1 MEYFHYIEH
10 YFDMASA
17 VPFFL
22 VSLAGLVLVMG
33 VILAL
38 ARIRQ
43 ELDKKSAS
51 AEAPACDRHV
61 GSSSPEANAR
71 DRHARSSSPEANARD
86 RHARSSSPE
95 ANARDRH
102 ARSSSLGAN
111 AGGLDTDACA
121 YEASPADDLDLSA
134 LTDTTCWADNS
145 NPALTDTSRSADIAA
160 SSGAHRNH
168 QASASPRSRARRPLL
183 DPVDLRP
190 YEFIESFYEM
200 AFASTSI
207 LLLLSLYY
215 IIGDR
220 INLHT
225 VNALWDEYK
234 DWVLIGFL
242 LLSMIVDRI
251 FDHILVP
258 LHYISAAKRGSVR
271 LMASIYVML
280 ILLYIRFIYED
291 YNYEQLILYFVML
304 VIGRLVYF
312 DVTWDGF
319 RSDFTGILRN
329 LPVLLLMCAYSA
341 AVVWY
346 GFSSGFLLK
355 ANGVIVSTLIA
366 HLFMDVCIFL
376 FDRSKIWRVFLR

>member
-1 MEYFHYIEH
+1 MEYFNYIEH

-22 VSLAGLVLVMG
+22 VSLAGLIFVMG

-43 ELDKKSAS
+43 ELDRHGAS
-51 AEAPACDRHV
+51 SVATAD
-61 GSSSPEANAR
+61 EANAADLDVQTR
-71 DRHARSSSPEANARD
+71 PQSRARHQYADRIDD
-86 RHARSSSPE
+86 RLNGREHWP
-95 ANARDRH
+95 
-102 ARSSSLGAN
+102 
-111 AGGLDTDACA
+111 DTD
-121 YEASPADDLDLSA
+121 PAIDA
-134 LTDTTCWADNS
+134 R
-145 NPALTDTSRSADIAA
+145 P
-160 SSGAHRNH
+160 H
-168 QASASPRSRARRPLL
+168 SRARRPLL
-183 DPVDLRP
+183 DPVDTRP

-225 VNALWDEYK
+225 VSKVWNQYK

-242 LLSMIVDRI
+242 LVSMLVDRI
-251 FDHILVP
+251 LDRVLVP
-258 LHYISAAKRGSVR
+258 LHYISAQKRGSVR

-280 ILLYIRFIYED
+280 ILMYIRFIYED
-291 YNYEQLILYFVML
+291 YNYENLILYFVML

-312 DVTWDGF
+312 DVTWEGF
-319 RSDFTGILRN
+319 RNDCLGLFRN
-329 LPVLLLMCAYSA
+329 LPVLLLMSAYSA

-346 GFSSGFLLK
+346 GFTSGFLMK

-366 HLFMDVCIFL
+366 HLFMDICIFL
-376 FDRSKIWRVFLR
+376 FDRSHIFGLFLR

>member
-1 MEYFHYIEH
+1 MEYFNYIEH

-22 VSLAGLVLVMG
+22 VSLAGLIFVMG

-43 ELDKKSAS
+43 ELDRRGAS
-51 AEAPACDRHV
+51 SVATAD
-61 GSSSPEANAR
+61 EANAVDLDAETR
-71 DRHARSSSPEANARD
+71 PQSRTRHQYADRIDD
-86 RHARSSSPE
+86 RLNGREHWP
-95 ANARDRH
+95 
-102 ARSSSLGAN
+102 
-111 AGGLDTDACA
+111 DTD
-121 YEASPADDLDLSA
+121 PA
-134 LTDTTCWADNS
+134 TEIR
-145 NPALTDTSRSADIAA
+145 P
-160 SSGAHRNH
+160 H
-168 QASASPRSRARRPLL
+168 SRARRPLL
-183 DPVDLRP
+183 DPADTRP

-225 VNALWDEYK
+225 VSKVWNQYK

-242 LLSMIVDRI
+242 LVSMLVDRI
-251 FDHILVP
+251 FDRVLVP
-258 LHYISAAKRGSVR
+258 LRYISAQKRGSVR

-280 ILLYIRFIYED
+280 ILMYIRFIYED
-291 YNYEQLILYFVML
+291 YNYENLILYFVML

-319 RSDFTGILRN
+319 RNDCLGLFRN
-329 LPVLLLMCAYSA
+329 LPVLLLMSAYSA
-341 AVVWY
+341 TVVWY
-346 GFSSGFLLK
+346 GFTSGFLMK

-366 HLFMDVCIFL
+366 HLFMDICIFL
-376 FDRSKIWRVFLR
+376 FDRSHIFGLFLR

>member
-1 MEYFHYIEH
+1 MEYFNYIEH

-22 VSLAGLVLVMG
+22 VSLAGLILVMG

-43 ELDKKSAS
+43 ELDRHGAAS
-51 AEAPACDRHV
+51 GAAAGD
-61 GSSSPEANAR
+61 ANAVDLDADAR
-71 DRHARSSSPEANARD
+71 PHSRARFQPADRIGDSPNGRE
-86 RHARSSSPE
+86 HW
-95 ANARDRH
+95 
-102 ARSSSLGAN
+102 
-111 AGGLDTDACA
+111 LDTD
-121 YEASPADDLDLSA
+121 PAMDA
-134 LTDTTCWADNS
+134 R
-145 NPALTDTSRSADIAA
+145 P
-160 SSGAHRNH
+160 H
-168 QASASPRSRARRPLL
+168 SRARRPLL
-183 DPVDLRP
+183 DPVDTRP

-225 VNALWDEYK
+225 VSKVWNQYK

-242 LLSMIVDRI
+242 LVSMLVDRI
-251 FDHILVP
+251 FDRVLVP
-258 LHYISAAKRGSVR
+258 LRYISAQKRGSVR

-280 ILLYIRFIYED
+280 ILMYIRFIYED
-291 YNYEQLILYFVML
+291 YNYENLILYFVML

-312 DVTWDGF
+312 DVTWEGF
-319 RSDFTGILRN
+319 RNDCLGLLRN
-329 LPVLLLMCAYSA
+329 LPVLLLMSAYSA
-341 AVVWY
+341 VVVWY
-346 GFSSGFLLK
+346 GFTSGFLMK

-366 HLFMDVCIFL
+366 HLFMDICIFL
-376 FDRSKIWRVFLR
+376 FDRSRIFRMFLR

>member
-1 MEYFHYIEH
+1 MEYFNYIEH

-22 VSLAGLVLVMG
+22 VSLAGLIFVMG

-43 ELDKKSAS
+43 ELDRHG
-51 AEAPACDRHV
+51 APSVATAD
-61 GSSSPEANAR
+61 EANAADLDAQPR
-71 DRHARSSSPEANARD
+71 PQSRARHQYADRIDD
-86 RHARSSSPE
+86 RLNGREHWP
-95 ANARDRH
+95 
-102 ARSSSLGAN
+102 
-111 AGGLDTDACA
+111 DTD
-121 YEASPADDLDLSA
+121 PA
-134 LTDTTCWADNS
+134 TETR
-145 NPALTDTSRSADIAA
+145 P
-160 SSGAHRNH
+160 H
-168 QASASPRSRARRPLL
+168 SRARRPLL
-183 DPVDLRP
+183 DPVDTRP

-225 VNALWDEYK
+225 VSKVWNQYK

-242 LLSMIVDRI
+242 LVSMLVDRI
-251 FDHILVP
+251 FDRVLVP
-258 LHYISAAKRGSVR
+258 LRYISAQKRGSVR

-280 ILLYIRFIYED
+280 ILMYIRFIYED
-291 YNYEQLILYFVML
+291 YNYENLILYFVML

-319 RSDFTGILRN
+319 RNDCLGLFRN
-329 LPVLLLMCAYSA
+329 LPVLLLMSAYSA
-341 AVVWY
+341 TVVWY
-346 GFSSGFLLK
+346 GFTSGFLMK

-366 HLFMDVCIFL
+366 HLFMDICIFL
-376 FDRSKIWRVFLR
+376 FDRSHIFGLFLR

>member
-1 MEYFHYIEH
+1 MEYFNYIEH

-22 VSLAGLVLVMG
+22 VSLAGLILVMG

-43 ELDKKSAS
+43 ELDRRGAAS
-51 AEAPACDRHV
+51 GAAAGD
-61 GSSSPEANAR
+61 ANAV
-71 DRHARSSSPEANARD
+71 DLDADARPHSRARFQ
-86 RHARSSSPE
+86 
-95 ANARDRH
+95 
-102 ARSSSLGAN
+102 
-111 AGGLDTDACA
+111 
-121 YEASPADDLDLSA
+121 PADRIGDSPNGREHWPGTDSA
-134 LTDTTCWADNS
+134 MDAR
-145 NPALTDTSRSADIAA
+145 P
-160 SSGAHRNH
+160 H
-168 QASASPRSRARRPLL
+168 SRARRPLL
-183 DPVDLRP
+183 DPVDTRP

-225 VNALWDEYK
+225 VSKVWNQYK

-242 LLSMIVDRI
+242 LVSMLVDRI
-251 FDHILVP
+251 FDRVLVP
-258 LHYISAAKRGSVR
+258 LHYISAQKRGSVR

-280 ILLYIRFIYED
+280 ILMYIRFIYED
-291 YNYEQLILYFVML
+291 YNYENLILYFVML

-312 DVTWDGF
+312 DVTWEGF
-319 RSDFTGILRN
+319 RNDCLGLFRN
-329 LPVLLLMCAYSA
+329 LPVLLLMSAYSA
-341 AVVWY
+341 VVVSY
-346 GFSSGFLLK
+346 GFTSGFLMK

-366 HLFMDVCIFL
+366 HLFMDICIFL
-376 FDRSKIWRVFLR
+376 FDRSRIFRMFLR

>member
-1 MEYFHYIEH
+1 MEYFNYIEH

-22 VSLAGLVLVMG
+22 VSLAGLIFVMG

-43 ELDKKSAS
+43 ELDRHGAS
-51 AEAPACDRHV
+51 SVATAD
-61 GSSSPEANAR
+61 EANAADLDIQTR
-71 DRHARSSSPEANARD
+71 PQSRARNQYADRIDD
-86 RHARSSSPE
+86 RLNGREHWP
-95 ANARDRH
+95 
-102 ARSSSLGAN
+102 
-111 AGGLDTDACA
+111 DTD
-121 YEASPADDLDLSA
+121 PA
-134 LTDTTCWADNS
+134 TEIR
-145 NPALTDTSRSADIAA
+145 P
-160 SSGAHRNH
+160 H
-168 QASASPRSRARRPLL
+168 SRARRPLL
-183 DPVDLRP
+183 DPVDMRP

-225 VNALWDEYK
+225 VSKVWNQYK

-242 LLSMIVDRI
+242 LVSMLVDRI
-251 FDHILVP
+251 FDRVLVP
-258 LHYISAAKRGSVR
+258 LHYISAQKRGSVR

-280 ILLYIRFIYED
+280 ILMYIRFIYED
-291 YNYEQLILYFVML
+291 YNYENLILYFVML

-319 RSDFTGILRN
+319 RNDCLGLFRN
-329 LPVLLLMCAYSA
+329 LPVLLLMSAYSA

-346 GFSSGFLLK
+346 GFTSGFLMK

-366 HLFMDVCIFL
+366 HLFMDICIFL
-376 FDRSKIWRVFLR
+376 FDRSHIFDLFLR

>member
-1 MEYFHYIEH
+1 MEYFNYIEH

-22 VSLAGLVLVMG
+22 VSLAGLIFVMG

-43 ELDKKSAS
+43 ELD
-51 AEAPACDRHV
+51 RH
-61 GSSSPEANAR
+61 STSPTAAAEANAADLDAQTR
-71 DRHARSSSPEANARD
+71 PHSRARLQHTDRIGDSPNGRE
-86 RHARSSSPE
+86 HWP
-95 ANARDRH
+95 
-102 ARSSSLGAN
+102 
-111 AGGLDTDACA
+111 DTD
-121 YEASPADDLDLSA
+121 PAMDDR
-134 LTDTTCWADNS
+134 
-145 NPALTDTSRSADIAA
+145 P
-160 SSGAHRNH
+160 H
-168 QASASPRSRARRPLL
+168 SRARRPLL
-183 DPVDLRP
+183 DPVDTRP

-225 VNALWDEYK
+225 VSKVWNQYK

-242 LLSMIVDRI
+242 LVSMIVDRI
-251 FDHILVP
+251 FDRVLVP
-258 LHYISAAKRGSVR
+258 LHYISAQKRGSVR

-280 ILLYIRFIYED
+280 ILMYIRFIYED
-291 YNYEQLILYFVML
+291 YNYENLILYFVML

-312 DVTWDGF
+312 DVTWEGF
-319 RSDFTGILRN
+319 RNDCLGLFRN
-329 LPVLLLMCAYSA
+329 LPVLLLMSAYSA
-341 AVVWY
+341 VVVWY
-346 GFSSGFLLK
+346 GFTSGFLMK

-366 HLFMDVCIFL
+366 HLFMDICIFL
-376 FDRSKIWRVFLR
+376 FDRSRIFRMFLR

>member
-1 MEYFHYIEH
+1 MEYFNYIEH

-22 VSLAGLVLVMG
+22 VSLAGLIFVMG

-43 ELDKKSAS
+43 ELDRHGAS
-51 AEAPACDRHV
+51 SVATAD
-61 GSSSPEANAR
+61 EANAADLDAQTR
-71 DRHARSSSPEANARD
+71 PQSRARHQYADRIDD
-86 RHARSSSPE
+86 RLNGREHWP
-95 ANARDRH
+95 
-102 ARSSSLGAN
+102 
-111 AGGLDTDACA
+111 DTD
-121 YEASPADDLDLSA
+121 PA
-134 LTDTTCWADNS
+134 TETR
-145 NPALTDTSRSADIAA
+145 P
-160 SSGAHRNH
+160 H
-168 QASASPRSRARRPLL
+168 SRARRPLL
-183 DPVDLRP
+183 DPVDTRP

-225 VNALWDEYK
+225 VSKVWNQYK

-242 LLSMIVDRI
+242 LVSMLVDRI
-251 FDHILVP
+251 FDRVLVP
-258 LHYISAAKRGSVR
+258 LHYISAQKRGSVR

-280 ILLYIRFIYED
+280 ILMYIRFIYED
-291 YNYEQLILYFVML
+291 YNYENLILYFVML

-319 RSDFTGILRN
+319 RNDCLGLFRN
-329 LPVLLLMCAYSA
+329 LPVLLLMSAYSA
-341 AVVWY
+341 TVVWY
-346 GFSSGFLLK
+346 GFTSGFLMK

-366 HLFMDVCIFL
+366 HLFMDICIFL
-376 FDRSKIWRVFLR
+376 FDRSHIFGLFLR

>member
-1 MEYFHYIEH
+1 MEYFNYIEH

-22 VSLAGLVLVMG
+22 VSLAGLIFVMG

-43 ELDKKSAS
+43 ELDRHGAS
-51 AEAPACDRHV
+51 SVATAD
-61 GSSSPEANAR
+61 EANAADLDAETR
-71 DRHARSSSPEANARD
+71 PQSRARHQYADRIDD
-86 RHARSSSPE
+86 RLNGREHWP
-95 ANARDRH
+95 
-102 ARSSSLGAN
+102 
-111 AGGLDTDACA
+111 DTD
-121 YEASPADDLDLSA
+121 PA
-134 LTDTTCWADNS
+134 TETR
-145 NPALTDTSRSADIAA
+145 P
-160 SSGAHRNH
+160 H
-168 QASASPRSRARRPLL
+168 SRARRPLL
-183 DPVDLRP
+183 DPVDTRP

-225 VNALWDEYK
+225 VSKVWNQYK

-242 LLSMIVDRI
+242 LVSMLVDRI
-251 FDHILVP
+251 FDRVLVP
-258 LHYISAAKRGSVR
+258 LHYISAQKRGSVR

-280 ILLYIRFIYED
+280 ILMYIRFIYED
-291 YNYEQLILYFVML
+291 YNYENLILYFVML

-319 RSDFTGILRN
+319 RNDCLGLFRN
-329 LPVLLLMCAYSA
+329 LPVLLLMSAYSA
-341 AVVWY
+341 TVVWY
-346 GFSSGFLLK
+346 GFTSGFLMK

-366 HLFMDVCIFL
+366 HLFMDICIFL
-376 FDRSKIWRVFLR
+376 FDRSHIFGLFLR

>member
-1 MEYFHYIEH
+1 MEYFNYIEH

-22 VSLAGLVLVMG
+22 VSLAGLIFVMG

-43 ELDKKSAS
+43 ELDRHGAS
-51 AEAPACDRHV
+51 SVATAD
-61 GSSSPEANAR
+61 EANAADLDAQLR
-71 DRHARSSSPEANARD
+71 PQSRARHQYADRIDD
-86 RHARSSSPE
+86 RLNGREHWP
-95 ANARDRH
+95 
-102 ARSSSLGAN
+102 
-111 AGGLDTDACA
+111 DTD
-121 YEASPADDLDLSA
+121 PA
-134 LTDTTCWADNS
+134 TETR
-145 NPALTDTSRSADIAA
+145 P
-160 SSGAHRNH
+160 H
-168 QASASPRSRARRPLL
+168 SRARRPLL
-183 DPVDLRP
+183 DPVDTRP

-225 VNALWDEYK
+225 VSKVWNQYK

-242 LLSMIVDRI
+242 LVSMLVDRI
-251 FDHILVP
+251 FDRVLVP
-258 LHYISAAKRGSVR
+258 LHYISAQKRGSVR

-280 ILLYIRFIYED
+280 ILMYIRFIYED
-291 YNYEQLILYFVML
+291 YNYENLILYFVML

-319 RSDFTGILRN
+319 RNDCLGLFRN
-329 LPVLLLMCAYSA
+329 LPVLLLMSAYSA
-341 AVVWY
+341 TVVWY
-346 GFSSGFLLK
+346 GFTSGFLMK

-366 HLFMDVCIFL
+366 HLFMDICICL
-376 FDRSKIWRVFLR
+376 FDRSHIFGLFLR

>member
-1 MEYFHYIEH
+1 MEYFNYIEH

-22 VSLAGLVLVMG
+22 VSLAGLIFVMG

-43 ELDKKSAS
+43 ELDRHGAS
-51 AEAPACDRHV
+51 SVATAD
-61 GSSSPEANAR
+61 EANAVDLDAETR
-71 DRHARSSSPEANARD
+71 PQSRTRHQYADRIND
-86 RHARSSSPE
+86 RLSGREHWP
-95 ANARDRH
+95 
-102 ARSSSLGAN
+102 
-111 AGGLDTDACA
+111 DTD
-121 YEASPADDLDLSA
+121 PA
-134 LTDTTCWADNS
+134 TETR
-145 NPALTDTSRSADIAA
+145 P
-160 SSGAHRNH
+160 H
-168 QASASPRSRARRPLL
+168 SRARRPLL
-183 DPVDLRP
+183 DPADTRP

-225 VNALWDEYK
+225 VSKVWNQYK

-242 LLSMIVDRI
+242 LVSMLVDRI
-251 FDHILVP
+251 FDRVLVP
-258 LHYISAAKRGSVR
+258 LRYISAQKRGSVR

-280 ILLYIRFIYED
+280 ILMYIRFIYED
-291 YNYEQLILYFVML
+291 YNYENLILYFVML

-319 RSDFTGILRN
+319 RNDCLGLFRN
-329 LPVLLLMCAYSA
+329 LPVLLLMSAYSA
-341 AVVWY
+341 TVVWY
-346 GFSSGFLLK
+346 GFTSGFLMK

-366 HLFMDVCIFL
+366 HLFMDICIFL
-376 FDRSKIWRVFLR
+376 FDRSHIFGLFLR

>member
-1 MEYFHYIEH
+1 MEYFNYIEH

-22 VSLAGLVLVMG
+22 VSLAGLILVMG

-43 ELDKKSAS
+43 ELDRHGAAS
-51 AEAPACDRHV
+51 GAAA
-61 GSSSPEANAR
+61 GEANAVDLDADGR
-71 DRHARSSSPEANARD
+71 PHSRVRLQPADRIGDSPNGRE
-86 RHARSSSPE
+86 HWP
-95 ANARDRH
+95 
-102 ARSSSLGAN
+102 
-111 AGGLDTDACA
+111 DTD
-121 YEASPADDLDLSA
+121 PAMDA
-134 LTDTTCWADNS
+134 R
-145 NPALTDTSRSADIAA
+145 P
-160 SSGAHRNH
+160 H
-168 QASASPRSRARRPLL
+168 SRARRPLL
-183 DPVDLRP
+183 DPVDTRP

-225 VNALWDEYK
+225 VSKVWNQYK

-242 LLSMIVDRI
+242 LISMLVDRI
-251 FDHILVP
+251 FDRLLVP
-258 LHYISAAKRGSVR
+258 LRYISAQKRGSVR

-280 ILLYIRFIYED
+280 ILMYIRFIYED
-291 YNYEQLILYFVML
+291 YNYENLILYFVML

-312 DVTWDGF
+312 DVTWEGF
-319 RSDFTGILRN
+319 RNDCLGLFRN
-329 LPVLLLMCAYSA
+329 LPVLLLMSAYSA
-341 AVVWY
+341 VVVWY
-346 GFSSGFLLK
+346 GFTSGFLMK

-366 HLFMDVCIFL
+366 HLFMDICIFL
-376 FDRSKIWRVFLR
+376 FDRSRIFRMFLR

>member
-1 MEYFHYIEH
+1 MEYFNYIEH

-22 VSLAGLVLVMG
+22 VSLAGLIFVMG
-33 VILAL
+33 VILVL

-43 ELDKKSAS
+43 ELD
-51 AEAPACDRHV
+51 RH
-61 GSSSPEANAR
+61 GTSSVAAADEANATDLDVQPR
-71 DRHARSSSPEANARD
+71 PQSRVRHQYADRIDD
-86 RHARSSSPE
+86 RMNGREHWP
-95 ANARDRH
+95 
-102 ARSSSLGAN
+102 
-111 AGGLDTDACA
+111 DTDPVT
-121 YEASPADDLDLSA
+121 E
-134 LTDTTCWADNS
+134 
-145 NPALTDTSRSADIAA
+145 
-160 SSGAHRNH
+160 
-168 QASASPRSRARRPLL
+168 PRPHSRARRPLL
-183 DPVDLRP
+183 DPVDTRP

-225 VNALWDEYK
+225 VSKVWNQYK

-242 LLSMIVDRI
+242 LVSMLVDRI
-251 FDHILVP
+251 FDRVLVP
-258 LHYISAAKRGSVR
+258 LHYISAQKRGSVR

-280 ILLYIRFIYED
+280 ILMYIRFIYED
-291 YNYEQLILYFVML
+291 YNYENLILYFVML

-319 RSDFTGILRN
+319 RNDCLGLFRN
-329 LPVLLLMCAYSA
+329 LPVLLLMSPYSA
-341 AVVWY
+341 TVVWY
-346 GFSSGFLLK
+346 GFTSGFLMK

-376 FDRSKIWRVFLR
+376 FDRSHIFGLFLR

>member
-1 MEYFHYIEH
+1 MEYFNYIEH

-22 VSLAGLVLVMG
+22 VSLAGLIFVMG

-43 ELDKKSAS
+43 ELDRHGAS
-51 AEAPACDRHV
+51 SVATAD
-61 GSSSPEANAR
+61 EANAADLDAQLR
-71 DRHARSSSPEANARD
+71 PQSRARHQYADRIDD
-86 RHARSSSPE
+86 RLNGREHWP
-95 ANARDRH
+95 
-102 ARSSSLGAN
+102 
-111 AGGLDTDACA
+111 DTD
-121 YEASPADDLDLSA
+121 PA
-134 LTDTTCWADNS
+134 TETR
-145 NPALTDTSRSADIAA
+145 P
-160 SSGAHRNH
+160 H
-168 QASASPRSRARRPLL
+168 SRARRPLL
-183 DPVDLRP
+183 DPVDTRP

-225 VNALWDEYK
+225 VSKVWNQYK

-242 LLSMIVDRI
+242 LVSMLVDRI
-251 FDHILVP
+251 FHRVLVP
-258 LHYISAAKRGSVR
+258 LHYISAQKRGSVR

-280 ILLYIRFIYED
+280 ILMYIRFIYED
-291 YNYEQLILYFVML
+291 YNYENLILYCVMR
-304 VIGRLVYF
+304 VIGSLVYF

-319 RSDFTGILRN
+319 RNDCLGLFRN
-329 LPVLLLMCAYSA
+329 LPVLLLMSAYSA
-341 AVVWY
+341 TVVWY
-346 GFSSGFLLK
+346 GFTSGFLMK

-366 HLFMDVCIFL
+366 HLFMDICICL
-376 FDRSKIWRVFLR
+376 FDRSHIFGLFLR

>member
-1 MEYFHYIEH
+1 MEYFNYIEH

-22 VSLAGLVLVMG
+22 VSLAGLIFVMG

-43 ELDKKSAS
+43 ELDRHGAS
-51 AEAPACDRHV
+51 SVAAAAE
-61 GSSSPEANAR
+61 EANAADLDIQTR
-71 DRHARSSSPEANARD
+71 PQSRARHQYADRIDD
-86 RHARSSSPE
+86 RLNGREHWP
-95 ANARDRH
+95 
-102 ARSSSLGAN
+102 
-111 AGGLDTDACA
+111 DTD
-121 YEASPADDLDLSA
+121 PA
-134 LTDTTCWADNS
+134 TEIR
-145 NPALTDTSRSADIAA
+145 P
-160 SSGAHRNH
+160 
-168 QASASPRSRARRPLL
+168 QSRARRPLL
-183 DPVDLRP
+183 DPVDMRP

-225 VNALWDEYK
+225 VSKVWNQYK

-242 LLSMIVDRI
+242 LVSMLVDRI
-251 FDHILVP
+251 FDRVLVP
-258 LHYISAAKRGSVR
+258 LHYISAQKRGSVR

-280 ILLYIRFIYED
+280 ILMYIRFIYED
-291 YNYEQLILYFVML
+291 YNYENLILYFVML

-319 RSDFTGILRN
+319 RNDCLGLFRN
-329 LPVLLLMCAYSA
+329 LPVLLLMSAYSA

-346 GFSSGFLLK
+346 GFTSGFLMK

-366 HLFMDVCIFL
+366 HLFMDICIFL
-376 FDRSKIWRVFLR
+376 FDRSHIFDLFLR

>member
-1 MEYFHYIEH
+1 MEYFNYIEH

-22 VSLAGLVLVMG
+22 VSLAGLILVMG

-43 ELDKKSAS
+43 ELDRHGAAS
-51 AEAPACDRHV
+51 GAAAGD
-61 GSSSPEANAR
+61 ANAVDLDADAR
-71 DRHARSSSPEANARD
+71 PHSRARFQPADRIGDSPNGRE
-86 RHARSSSPE
+86 HWP
-95 ANARDRH
+95 
-102 ARSSSLGAN
+102 
-111 AGGLDTDACA
+111 DTD
-121 YEASPADDLDLSA
+121 SA
-134 LTDTTCWADNS
+134 MEVH
-145 NPALTDTSRSADIAA
+145 P
-160 SSGAHRNH
+160 H
-168 QASASPRSRARRPLL
+168 SRARRPLL
-183 DPVDLRP
+183 DPVDTRP

-225 VNALWDEYK
+225 VSKVWNQYK

-242 LLSMIVDRI
+242 LVSMLVDRI
-251 FDHILVP
+251 FDRVLVP
-258 LHYISAAKRGSVR
+258 LHYISAQKRGSVR

-280 ILLYIRFIYED
+280 ILMYIRFIYED
-291 YNYEQLILYFVML
+291 YNYENLILYFVML

-312 DVTWDGF
+312 DVTWEGF
-319 RSDFTGILRN
+319 RNDCLGLFRN
-329 LPVLLLMCAYSA
+329 LPVLLLMSAYSA
-341 AVVWY
+341 VVVWY
-346 GFSSGFLLK
+346 GFTSGFLMK

-366 HLFMDVCIFL
+366 HLFMDICIFL
-376 FDRSKIWRVFLR
+376 FDRSRIFRMFLR

>member
-1 MEYFHYIEH
+1 MEYFNYIEH

-22 VSLAGLVLVMG
+22 VSLAGLILVMG

-43 ELDKKSAS
+43 ELDRHSATPT
-51 AEAPACDRHV
+51 AAAK
-61 GSSSPEANAR
+61 ANAVDLDADAHPHSR
-71 DRHARSSSPEANARD
+71 ARRQDFDELD
-86 RHARSSSPE
+86 
-95 ANARDRH
+95 
-102 ARSSSLGAN
+102 
-111 AGGLDTDACA
+111 GGLHSRVRFQPADRIGDSSNGREHWPDTD
-121 YEASPADDLDLSA
+121 PAMDA
-134 LTDTTCWADNS
+134 R
-145 NPALTDTSRSADIAA
+145 P
-160 SSGAHRNH
+160 H
-168 QASASPRSRARRPLL
+168 SRARRPLL
-183 DPVDLRP
+183 DPVDTRP

-225 VNALWDEYK
+225 VSKVWSQYK

-242 LLSMIVDRI
+242 LVSMLVDRI
-251 FDHILVP
+251 FDRVLVP
-258 LHYISAAKRGSVR
+258 LRYISAQKRGSVR

-280 ILLYIRFIYED
+280 ILMYIRFIYED
-291 YNYEQLILYFVML
+291 YNYENLILYFVML

-312 DVTWDGF
+312 DVTWEGF
-319 RSDFTGILRN
+319 RNDCLGLLRN
-329 LPVLLLMCAYSA
+329 LPVLLLMSAYSA
-341 AVVWY
+341 VVVWY
-346 GFSSGFLLK
+346 GFTSGFLMK

-366 HLFMDVCIFL
+366 HLFMDICIFL
-376 FDRSKIWRVFLR
+376 FDRSRIFRMFLR

>member
-1 MEYFHYIEH
+1 MEYFNYIEH

-22 VSLAGLVLVMG
+22 VSLAGLILVMG
-33 VILAL
+33 VILIL

-43 ELDKKSAS
+43 ELD
-51 AEAPACDRHV
+51 RH
-61 GSSSPEANAR
+61 STSPTAAAEANAA
-71 DRHARSSSPEANARD
+71 DF
-86 RHARSSSPE
+86 
-95 ANARDRH
+95 
-102 ARSSSLGAN
+102 
-111 AGGLDTDACA
+111 DAQTR
-121 YEASPADDLDLSA
+121 P
-134 LTDTTCWADNS
+134 
-145 NPALTDTSRSADIAA
+145 
-160 SSGAHRNH
+160 H
-168 QASASPRSRARRPLL
+168 SRARRPLL
-183 DPVDLRP
+183 DPVDTRP

-225 VNALWDEYK
+225 VSKVWNQYK

-242 LLSMIVDRI
+242 LVSMIVDRI
-251 FDHILVP
+251 FDRVLVP
-258 LHYISAAKRGSVR
+258 LHYISAQKRGSVR

-280 ILLYIRFIYED
+280 ILMYIRFIYED
-291 YNYEQLILYFVML
+291 YNYENLILYFVML

-319 RSDFTGILRN
+319 RNDCLGLFRN
-329 LPVLLLMCAYSA
+329 LPVLLLMSAYSA
-341 AVVWY
+341 TVVWY
-346 GFSSGFLLK
+346 GFTSGFLMK

-376 FDRSKIWRVFLR
+376 FDRSHIFGLFLR

>member
-1 MEYFHYIEH
+1 MEYFNYIEH

-22 VSLAGLVLVMG
+22 VSLAGLIFVMG

-43 ELDKKSAS
+43 ELD
-51 AEAPACDRHV
+51 RH
-61 GSSSPEANAR
+61 GTSSVATADEANAADLDVQIR
-71 DRHARSSSPEANARD
+71 PQSRARHQYADRIDD
-86 RHARSSSPE
+86 RLNGREHWP
-95 ANARDRH
+95 
-102 ARSSSLGAN
+102 
-111 AGGLDTDACA
+111 DTD
-121 YEASPADDLDLSA
+121 PA
-134 LTDTTCWADNS
+134 TETR
-145 NPALTDTSRSADIAA
+145 P
-160 SSGAHRNH
+160 H
-168 QASASPRSRARRPLL
+168 SRARRPLL
-183 DPVDLRP
+183 DPVDTRP

-225 VNALWDEYK
+225 VSKVWNQYK

-242 LLSMIVDRI
+242 LVSMLVDRI
-251 FDHILVP
+251 FDRVLVP
-258 LHYISAAKRGSVR
+258 LRYISAQKRGSVR

-280 ILLYIRFIYED
+280 ILMYIRFIYED
-291 YNYEQLILYFVML
+291 YNYENLILYFVML

-312 DVTWDGF
+312 DVTWEGF
-319 RSDFTGILRN
+319 RNDCRGLLLN

-341 AVVWY
+341 IVVWY
-346 GFSSGFLLK
+346 GFTSGFLLK

-366 HLFMDVCIFL
+366 HLFMDICIFL
-376 FDRSKIWRVFLR
+376 FHRSRIWRMFLR

>member
-1 MEYFHYIEH
+1 MEYFNYIEH

-22 VSLAGLVLVMG
+22 VSLAGLILVMG

-43 ELDKKSAS
+43 ELD
-51 AEAPACDRHV
+51 RHGAV
-61 GSSSPEANAR
+61 SGAVAGEANAVDLDADGR
-71 DRHARSSSPEANARD
+71 PHSRARFQPADRIGD
-86 RHARSSSPE
+86 RPNGREHW
-95 ANARDRH
+95 
-102 ARSSSLGAN
+102 
-111 AGGLDTDACA
+111 LDTD
-121 YEASPADDLDLSA
+121 PAMD
-134 LTDTTCWADNS
+134 
-145 NPALTDTSRSADIAA
+145 
-160 SSGAHRNH
+160 AHPH
-168 QASASPRSRARRPLL
+168 SRARRPLL
-183 DPVDLRP
+183 DPVDTRP

-225 VNALWDEYK
+225 VSKVWNQYK

-242 LLSMIVDRI
+242 LVSMLVDRI
-251 FDHILVP
+251 FDRVLVP
-258 LHYISAAKRGSVR
+258 LHYISAQKRGSVR

-280 ILLYIRFIYED
+280 ILMYIRFIYED
-291 YNYEQLILYFVML
+291 YNYENLILYFVML

-312 DVTWDGF
+312 DVTWEGF
-319 RSDFTGILRN
+319 RNDCLGLFRN
-329 LPVLLLMCAYSA
+329 LPVLLLMSAYSA
-341 AVVWY
+341 VVVWY
-346 GFSSGFLLK
+346 GFTSGFLLK

-366 HLFMDVCIFL
+366 HLFMDICIFL
-376 FDRSKIWRVFLR
+376 FDRSRIFRMFLR

>member
-1 MEYFHYIEH
+1 MEYFNYIEH

-22 VSLAGLVLVMG
+22 VSLAGLIFVMG

-43 ELDKKSAS
+43 ELDRHGAS
-51 AEAPACDRHV
+51 SVATAD
-61 GSSSPEANAR
+61 EANAVDLDAETRPQSRARRQDFDER
-71 DRHARSSSPEANARD
+71 DDGPHRRARFQHAD
-86 RHARSSSPE
+86 RIG
-95 ANARDRH
+95 D
-102 ARSSSLGAN
+102 SLNGREHWP
-111 AGGLDTDACA
+111 DTD
-121 YEASPADDLDLSA
+121 PAIDA
-134 LTDTTCWADNS
+134 R
-145 NPALTDTSRSADIAA
+145 P
-160 SSGAHRNH
+160 H
-168 QASASPRSRARRPLL
+168 SRARRPLL
-183 DPVDLRP
+183 DPVDTRP

-225 VNALWDEYK
+225 VSKVWNQYK

-242 LLSMIVDRI
+242 LVSMLVDRI
-251 FDHILVP
+251 LDRVLVP
-258 LHYISAAKRGSVR
+258 LHYISAQKRGSVR

-280 ILLYIRFIYED
+280 ILMYIRFIYED
-291 YNYEQLILYFVML
+291 YNYENLILYFVML

-312 DVTWDGF
+312 DVTWEGF
-319 RSDFTGILRN
+319 RNDCLGLFRN
-329 LPVLLLMCAYSA
+329 LPVLLLMSAYSA

-346 GFSSGFLLK
+346 GFTSGFLMK

-366 HLFMDVCIFL
+366 HLFMDICIFL
-376 FDRSKIWRVFLR
+376 FDRSHIFGLFLR

>member
-1 MEYFHYIEH
+1 MEYFNYIEH

-22 VSLAGLVLVMG
+22 VSLAGLIFVMG

-43 ELDKKSAS
+43 ELDRHGAS
-51 AEAPACDRHV
+51 SVATAD
-61 GSSSPEANAR
+61 EANAADLDVQTR
-71 DRHARSSSPEANARD
+71 PQSRARHQYADRID
-86 RHARSSSPE
+86 
-95 ANARDRH
+95 D
-102 ARSSSLGAN
+102 SLNGREHWP
-111 AGGLDTDACA
+111 DTD
-121 YEASPADDLDLSA
+121 PA
-134 LTDTTCWADNS
+134 TETR
-145 NPALTDTSRSADIAA
+145 P
-160 SSGAHRNH
+160 H
-168 QASASPRSRARRPLL
+168 SRARRPLL
-183 DPVDLRP
+183 DPVDTRP

-225 VNALWDEYK
+225 VSKVWNQYK

-242 LLSMIVDRI
+242 LVSMLVDRI
-251 FDHILVP
+251 FDRVLVP
-258 LHYISAAKRGSVR
+258 LHYISAQKRGSVR

-280 ILLYIRFIYED
+280 ILMYIRFIYED
-291 YNYEQLILYFVML
+291 YNYENLILYFVML

-319 RSDFTGILRN
+319 RNDCLGLFRN
-329 LPVLLLMCAYSA
+329 LPVLLLMSAYSA

-346 GFSSGFLLK
+346 GFTSGFLMK

-366 HLFMDVCIFL
+366 HLFMDICIFL
-376 FDRSKIWRVFLR
+376 FDRSHIFGLFLR

>member
-1 MEYFHYIEH
+1 MEYFNYIEH

-22 VSLAGLVLVMG
+22 VSLAGLIFVMG

-43 ELDKKSAS
+43 ELD
-51 AEAPACDRHV
+51 RHV
-61 GSSSPEANAR
+61 TSSAATADEANAADLDVQTR
-71 DRHARSSSPEANARD
+71 PQSRARHQYADRID
-86 RHARSSSPE
+86 
-95 ANARDRH
+95 D
-102 ARSSSLGAN
+102 SLSGREHWP
-111 AGGLDTDACA
+111 DTD
-121 YEASPADDLDLSA
+121 PA
-134 LTDTTCWADNS
+134 TETR
-145 NPALTDTSRSADIAA
+145 P
-160 SSGAHRNH
+160 H
-168 QASASPRSRARRPLL
+168 SRARRPLL
-183 DPVDLRP
+183 DPVDTRP

-225 VNALWDEYK
+225 VSKVWNQYK

-242 LLSMIVDRI
+242 LVSMLVDRI
-251 FDHILVP
+251 FDRVLVP
-258 LHYISAAKRGSVR
+258 LRYISAQKRGSVR

-280 ILLYIRFIYED
+280 ILMYIRFIYED
-291 YNYEQLILYFVML
+291 YNYENLILYFVML

-319 RSDFTGILRN
+319 RNDCLGLFRN
-329 LPVLLLMCAYSA
+329 LPVLLLMSAYSA
-341 AVVWY
+341 TVVWY
-346 GFSSGFLLK
+346 GFTSGFLMK

-366 HLFMDVCIFL
+366 HLFMDICIFL
-376 FDRSKIWRVFLR
+376 FDRSHIFRIFLR

>member
-1 MEYFHYIEH
+1 MEYFNYIEH

-22 VSLAGLVLVMG
+22 VSLAGLILVMG
-33 VILAL
+33 VILVL

-43 ELDKKSAS
+43 ELDRHSATP
-51 AEAPACDRHV
+51 PAAA
-61 GSSSPEANAR
+61 EANAV
-71 DRHARSSSPEANARD
+71 
-86 RHARSSSPE
+86 
-95 ANARDRH
+95 
-102 ARSSSLGAN
+102 
-111 AGGLDTDACA
+111 
-121 YEASPADDLDLSA
+121 DLD
-134 LTDTTCWADNS
+134 ADAR
-145 NPALTDTSRSADIAA
+145 P
-160 SSGAHRNH
+160 H
-168 QASASPRSRARRPLL
+168 SRARRPLL
-183 DPVDLRP
+183 DPVDTRP

-225 VNALWDEYK
+225 VSKVWDQYK

-242 LLSMIVDRI
+242 LVSMLVDRI
-251 FDHILVP
+251 FDRVLVP
-258 LHYISAAKRGSVR
+258 LHYISAQKRGSVR

-280 ILLYIRFIYED
+280 ILMYIRFIYED
-291 YNYEQLILYFVML
+291 YNYENLILYFVML

-319 RSDFTGILRN
+319 RNDCLGLFRN
-329 LPVLLLMCAYSA
+329 LPVLLLMSAYSA
-341 AVVWY
+341 VVVWY
-346 GFSSGFLLK
+346 GFTSGFLMK

-366 HLFMDVCIFL
+366 HLFMDICIFL
-376 FDRSKIWRVFLR
+376 FDRSHIFRMFLR

>member
-1 MEYFHYIEH
+1 MEYFNYIEH

-22 VSLAGLVLVMG
+22 VSLAGLILVMG

-43 ELDKKSAS
+43 ELDRRGAS
-51 AEAPACDRHV
+51 SVAAA
-61 GSSSPEANAR
+61 SEANAT
-71 DRHARSSSPEANARD
+71 
-86 RHARSSSPE
+86 
-95 ANARDRH
+95 
-102 ARSSSLGAN
+102 
-111 AGGLDTDACA
+111 GLD
-121 YEASPADDLDLSA
+121 ADGR
-134 LTDTTCWADNS
+134 
-145 NPALTDTSRSADIAA
+145 P
-160 SSGAHRNH
+160 H
-168 QASASPRSRARRPLL
+168 SRARRPLL
-183 DPVDLRP
+183 DPVDTRP

-220 INLHT
+220 INLYT
-225 VNALWDEYK
+225 VNKVWDQYK

-242 LLSMIVDRI
+242 LVSMLVDRI
-251 FDHILVP
+251 FDRVLVP
-258 LHYISAAKRGSVR
+258 LHYISAQKRGSVR

-280 ILLYIRFIYED
+280 ILMYIRFIYED
-291 YNYEQLILYFVML
+291 YNYENLILYFVML

-312 DVTWDGF
+312 DVTWEGF
-319 RSDFTGILRN
+319 RNDCLGLFRN
-329 LPVLLLMCAYSA
+329 LPVLLLMSAYSA

-346 GFSSGFLLK
+346 GFTSGFLMK

-366 HLFMDVCIFL
+366 HLFMDICIFL
-376 FDRSKIWRVFLR
+376 FDRSRIFRLFLR

>member
-1 MEYFHYIEH
+1 MEYFNYIEH

-22 VSLAGLVLVMG
+22 VSLAGLIFVMG

-43 ELDKKSAS
+43 ELDRHGAS
-51 AEAPACDRHV
+51 SVATAD
-61 GSSSPEANAR
+61 EANAVDLDAETR
-71 DRHARSSSPEANARD
+71 PQSRTRHQYANRIDDRLNGREHWP
-86 RHARSSSPE
+86 
-95 ANARDRH
+95 
-102 ARSSSLGAN
+102 
-111 AGGLDTDACA
+111 DTD
-121 YEASPADDLDLSA
+121 PA
-134 LTDTTCWADNS
+134 TETR
-145 NPALTDTSRSADIAA
+145 P
-160 SSGAHRNH
+160 H
-168 QASASPRSRARRPLL
+168 SRARRPLL
-183 DPVDLRP
+183 DPADTRP

-225 VNALWDEYK
+225 VSKVWNQYK

-242 LLSMIVDRI
+242 LVSMLVDRI
-251 FDHILVP
+251 FDRVLVP
-258 LHYISAAKRGSVR
+258 LRYISAQKRGSVR

-280 ILLYIRFIYED
+280 ILMYIRFIYED
-291 YNYEQLILYFVML
+291 YNYENLILYFVML

-319 RSDFTGILRN
+319 RNDCLGLFRN
-329 LPVLLLMCAYSA
+329 LPVLLLMSAYSA
-341 AVVWY
+341 TVVWY
-346 GFSSGFLLK
+346 GFTSGFLMK

-366 HLFMDVCIFL
+366 HLFMDICIFL
-376 FDRSKIWRVFLR
+376 FDRSHIFGLFLR

>member
-1 MEYFHYIEH
+1 MEYFNYIEH

-22 VSLAGLVLVMG
+22 VSLAGLIFVMG
-33 VILAL
+33 VILVL

-43 ELDKKSAS
+43 ELD
-51 AEAPACDRHV
+51 RH
-61 GSSSPEANAR
+61 STSPTAAAEANAADLDAQTR
-71 DRHARSSSPEANARD
+71 PHSRARLQHTDRIGDSPNGRE
-86 RHARSSSPE
+86 HWP
-95 ANARDRH
+95 
-102 ARSSSLGAN
+102 
-111 AGGLDTDACA
+111 DTD
-121 YEASPADDLDLSA
+121 PAMDA
-134 LTDTTCWADNS
+134 R
-145 NPALTDTSRSADIAA
+145 P
-160 SSGAHRNH
+160 H
-168 QASASPRSRARRPLL
+168 SRARRPLL
-183 DPVDLRP
+183 DPVDTRP

-225 VNALWDEYK
+225 VSKVWNQYK

-242 LLSMIVDRI
+242 LVSMIVDRI
-251 FDHILVP
+251 FDRVLVP
-258 LHYISAAKRGSVR
+258 LHYISAQKRGSVR

-291 YNYEQLILYFVML
+291 YNYENLILYFVML

-312 DVTWDGF
+312 DVTWEGF
-319 RSDFTGILRN
+319 RNDCLGLFRN
-329 LPVLLLMCAYSA
+329 LPVLLLMSAYSA
-341 AVVWY
+341 VVVWY
-346 GFSSGFLLK
+346 GFTSGFLMK

-366 HLFMDVCIFL
+366 HLFMDICIFL
-376 FDRSKIWRVFLR
+376 FDRSRIFRMFLR